1 MRGVKLREKRKDNA
15 ETLRNTEKAS
25 ANLGRQ
31 IRDDGEMVSYE
42 KQYGALLRGISDEAD
57 AMSLDCFR
65 NSSLRVERKMDGTA
79 LTQADGAVEKMA
91 RRRVA
96 ESGLELD
103 VYGEEQ
109 GTGGGKA
116 GAGDAKGAAKKA
128 RLIIDPIDGT
138 EEFSRGIPTFGTL
151 LGIELNGEIV
161 AGMCSAPALGTRW
174 WAYRGSGAF
183 RNGEKIRVSRTPQL
197 NEAMVFTT
205 GTGPSK
211 NAEDRARI
219 RRLLDASRNSR
230 CLGGFWQHMLV
241 AEGAIDAALDW
252 TSKPWDLAP
261 LGIIV
266 EEAGGR
272 STNIQGERTIY
283 TGDYLSTN
291 GIIHEEAMKLLR

>member
-1 MRGVKLREKRKDNA
+1 MAG
-15 ETLRNTEKAS
+15 
-25 ANLGRQ
+25 Q
-31 IRDDGEMVSYE
+31 IRRDDGDMVSYE
-42 KQYGALLRGISDEAD
+42 GLYGALLRGIADEAD

-65 NSSLRVERKMDGTA
+65 NSGLRVERKLDGTA
-79 LTQADGAVEKMA
+79 LTQADGAIEKMA
-91 RRRVA
+91 RKKVV
-96 ESGLELD
+96 ESGLALD

-109 GTGGGKA
+109 GTGGEKA
-116 GAGDAKGAAKKA
+116 AAPATGAAPGRA

-161 AGMCSAPALGTRW
+161 AGICSAPALGTRW
-174 WAYRGSGAF
+174 WAYRGEGAF
-183 RNGEKIRVSRTPQL
+183 RNGEKVRVSRTPRL
-197 NEAMVFTT
+197 ADAMVFTT

-211 NAEDRARI
+211 NAEDRSRI

-230 CLGGFWQHMLV
+230 SIGGFWQHMLV

-291 GIIHEEAMKLLR
+291 GVIHEEAMRLLR

>member
-1 MRGVKLREKRKDNA
+1 MGLGDGSGAANGRDWCAAEKFRD
-15 ETLRNTEKAS
+15 
-25 ANLGRQ
+25 
-31 IRDDGEMVSYE
+31 DDGEMVSYSE
-42 KQYGALLRGISDEAD
+42 KYGALLRGISDEAD
-57 AMSLDCFR
+57 AMSLECFR

-79 LTQADGAVEKMA
+79 LTQADGAIEKMA
-91 RRRVA
+91 RKRVA

-109 GTGGGKA
+109 GTGGAKSDASGASGKA
-116 GAGDAKGAAKKA
+116 DATFDRGNPGRA

-174 WAYRGSGAF
+174 WAYRGEGAF
-183 RNGEKIRVSRTPQL
+183 RNGEKIRVAGTPRL

-230 CLGGFWQHMLV
+230 SLGGFWQHMLV

-266 EEAGGR
+266 EEAGGK
-272 STNIQGERTIY
+272 STNIEGERTIY

-291 GIIHEEAMKLLR
+291 GVIHEEAMRLLR

>member
-1 MRGVKLREKRKDNA
+1 M
-15 ETLRNTEKAS
+15 S
-25 ANLGRQ
+25 Y
-31 IRDDGEMVSYE
+31 GE
-42 KQYGALLRGISDEAD
+42 QYGALLRSISDEAD
-57 AMSLDCFR
+57 AMSLACFR
-65 NSSLRVERKMDGTA
+65 NSGLRVERKTDGTA
-79 LTQADGAVEKMA
+79 LTQADGAIEKMA
-91 RRRVA
+91 RKKVM
-96 ESGLELD
+96 ESGLALD

-109 GTGGGKA
+109 GTGGGKTGAVPVA
-116 GAGDAKGAAKKA
+116 GRT

-151 LGIELNGEIV
+151 LGIEWNGEIV

-174 WAYRGSGAF
+174 WAYRGEGAF
-183 RNGEKIRVSRTPQL
+183 RNGEKIGVSRTSQL
-197 NEAMVFTT
+197 SEAMVFTT

-211 NAEDRARI
+211 GPEDRERI

-272 STNIQGERTIY
+272 STNVLGERTIY
-283 TGDYLSTN
+283 SGDYLSTN

>member
-1 MRGVKLREKRKDNA
+1 
-15 ETLRNTEKAS
+15 
-25 ANLGRQ
+25 
-31 IRDDGEMVSYE
+31 MVSYSE
-42 KQYGALLRGISDEAD
+42 KYGALLRGISDEAD

-79 LTQADGAVEKMA
+79 LTQADGAIEKMA
-91 RRRVA
+91 RKRVA

-109 GTGGGKA
+109 GTGSAKSNA
-116 GAGDAKGAAKKA
+116 AGDRGAAGRA

-174 WAYRGSGAF
+174 WAYRGEGAF

-197 NEAMVFTT
+197 SEAMVFTT

-230 CLGGFWQHMLV
+230 SLGGFWQHMLV

-272 STNIQGERTIY
+272 STNIEGERTIY

-291 GIIHEEAMKLLR
+291 GVIHEEAMKLLR